1 MIQKDFIVDLSE
13 FKSKFQEIT
22 KSLSKAKVSAEIRVM
37 IDTLIMQNAMM
48 LNVYEQQSKDINS
61 LQDTISS
68 LQATIKELQ
77 RQLGLNSQNSSKPPS
92 TDGFKKPR
100 TKSLRQ
106 SSGKKVG
113 GQKAHKG
120 SCQKIPHEPDEVK
133 QHYPDKCL
141 TCPHLSEC
149 KSSGSVFQC
158 GQSRFVIDAK
168 IETIVTEHQAMEV
181 AHCPCSNE
189 KLSATFPSDV
199 KAYTQYGSTI
209 SVLAT
214 IFNTF
219 GAVSTNRIQT
229 IFKNLL
235 DVTISEA
242 TILSMI
248 DKGASLVTDTVKQIK
263 AHIETN
269 SDIAHADE
277 TGLNVNSQ
285 KYWVHTASTDKYTY
299 LILHKRRGLEGV
311 KANGAIVD
319 YKGVVVH
326 DCWGPYFKLDNIK
339 HSVCCAH
346 ILRELNGV
354 IDAEESHVWAKR
366 FKQLLL
372 NMKKSK
378 EQALDSNKTEL
389 DESLL
394 KLLLKEYDEILDY
407 ADIEFPSPKKVEG
420 KGRGRTKKGKTRSL
434 IERLRKLKD
443 EVCRFVQD
451 FTVPFDNNLAERDL
465 RNIKTKIKVSG
476 CFRTTEGAE
485 NYLKIMS
492 YIGTAKKN
500 GINAVKALKA
510 AFDGTPDIIFGQ

>member
-1 MIQKDFIVDLSE
+1 MDLSD
-13 FKSKFQEIT
+13 FQSKFQEIT

-277 TGLNVNSQ
+277 TGLNVNS
-285 KYWVHTASTDKYTY
+285 KTFWVHTASTDKYTY
-299 LILHKRRGLEGV
+299 LILHKKRGLEGV

-366 FKQLLL
+366 FKHLLL

>member
-1 MIQKDFIVDLSE
+1 MDLSE

-443 EVCRFVQD
+443 EVCRFVKD

-476 CFRTTEGAE
+476 CFRTTDGAE

-510 AFDGTPDIIFGQ
+510 AFDGTPNIIFGQ

>member
-1 MIQKDFIVDLSE
+1 MDLSE

-366 FKQLLL
+366 FKHLLL

-510 AFDGTPDIIFGQ
+510 AFDSTPDIIFGQ

>member
-1 MIQKDFIVDLSE
+1 MDLSE

-366 FKQLLL
+366 FKHLLL

-443 EVCRFVQD
+443 DVCRFMQD

-510 AFDGTPDIIFGQ
+510 AFDSTPDIIFGQ